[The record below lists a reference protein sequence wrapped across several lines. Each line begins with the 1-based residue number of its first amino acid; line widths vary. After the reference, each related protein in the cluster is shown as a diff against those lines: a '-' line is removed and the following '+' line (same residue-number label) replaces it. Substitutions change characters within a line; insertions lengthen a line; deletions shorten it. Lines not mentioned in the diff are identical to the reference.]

1 MTPISTFSVFTMN
14 GTLAGPG
21 NAEDPAVV
29 RRQGSWA
36 KNRGAR
42 ERYAAL
48 LLPEDE
54 LVDDDLEPD
63 FESEDDLEPEDPVDD
78 FESDDPLDDCESD
91 DPVDVFEAEAGAGL
105 LLDDEP
111 RLSLR

>member
-1 MTPISTFSVFTMN
+1 MN

-63 FESEDDLEPEDPVDD
+63 FESEDDLEPAEDEESDEVDDFGSDDPVDD
-78 FESDDPLDDCESD
+78 F
-91 DPVDVFEAEAGAGL
+91 EAGAGL

>member
-1 MTPISTFSVFTMN
+1 MN
-14 GTLAGPG
+14 GTLTGPG

-36 KNRGAR
+36 KNRCAR

-54 LVDDDLEPD
+54 LVDDD
-63 FESEDDLEPEDPVDD
+63 FESEDDLEPDEDE
-78 FESDDPLDDCESD
+78 ESDEDDVFESD
-91 DPVDVFEAEAGAGL
+91 DPVDVFVAGAGL

>member
-1 MTPISTFSVFTMN
+1 MKN
-14 GTLAGPG
+14 G
-21 NAEDPAVV
+21 D
-29 RRQGSWA
+29 S
-36 KNRGAR
+36 R

-54 LVDDDLEPD
+54 LEDDDLEPD
-63 FESEDDLEPEDPVDD
+63 FESEDDLEPEPDEDEESEEDDD
-78 FESDDPLDDCESD
+78 FESDDPADD
-91 DPVDVFEAEAGAGL
+91 FEAGAGL